1 MVSMTHKMTWVDQKI
16 KSVKL
21 QEQVSLQNTN
31 KLILFYFIATKP
43 IHIVFEKMID
53 NINKVNQKYVTP

>member
-1 MVSMTHKMTWVDQKI
+1 MTHKMTWVDQKI
-16 KSVKL
+16 KSVKS
-21 QEQVSLQNTN
+21 QEQVSLQNTD
-31 KLILFYFIATKP
+31 KLTLFSVIATKP